1 MHKRLY
7 PLSKGSKAHIERMK
21 KELTILAAVAALMT
35 ACTAQKYPYTTG
47 NAGYAFKPQTL
58 KATPNQVVNHGFW
71 DKPAHVTGQHCIVI
85 DTQLQQAT
93 YYVGN
98 QIVGKSTISSGK
110 AGHLTPLGTF
120 TIISKDIDHKSSTY
134 GSIIDAA
141 GNTLVENY
149 TAGQPIPAGGVYK
162 GAEMNF
168 GMQITKDGI
177 WMHEGLVT
185 AAPESHGCIRLPR
198 EMAQI
203 FFENTPVGTPVII
216 R

>member
-1 MHKRLY
+1 MHHTKSRLRIR
-7 PLSKGSKAHIERMK
+7 PRGVRIQAE
-21 KELTILAAVAALMT
+21 
-35 ACTAQKYPYTTG
+35 
-47 NAGYAFKPQTL
+47 NPQGISQ
-58 KATPNQVVNHGFW
+58 PSGQRRFW

-85 DTQLQQAT
+85 DTRLQQAN

-98 QIVGKSTISSGK
+98 QLVGKSTISSGK
-110 AGHLTPLGTF
+110 AGHLTPVGNF
-120 TIISKDIDHKSSTY
+120 TILSKDIDHKSSTY
-134 GSIIDAA
+134 GSIVDAN
-141 GNTLVENY
+141 GNTLVADY
-149 TAGQPIPAGGVYK
+149 TAGQPIPAGGIYK
-162 GAEMNF
+162 GADMNF

>member
-1 MHKRLY
+1 
-7 PLSKGSKAHIERMK
+7 MK
-21 KELTILAAVAALMT
+21 KELTIITAVAAIMT
-35 ACTAQKYPYTTG
+35 ACTTQNHGYVSG
-47 NAGYAFKPQTL
+47 QGGYAFKPKTL
-58 KATPNQVVNHGFW
+58 KASPNQVVNDGFW

-85 DTQLQQAT
+85 DTRLQQAN

-98 QIVGKSTISSGK
+98 QLVGKSTISSGK
-110 AGHLTPLGTF
+110 AGHLTPVGNF
-120 TIISKDIDHKSSTY
+120 TILSKDIDHKSSTY
-134 GSIIDAA
+134 GSIVDAN
-141 GNTLVENY
+141 GNTLVADY
-149 TAGQPIPAGGVYK
+149 TAGQPIPAGGIYK
-162 GAEMNF
+162 GADMNF